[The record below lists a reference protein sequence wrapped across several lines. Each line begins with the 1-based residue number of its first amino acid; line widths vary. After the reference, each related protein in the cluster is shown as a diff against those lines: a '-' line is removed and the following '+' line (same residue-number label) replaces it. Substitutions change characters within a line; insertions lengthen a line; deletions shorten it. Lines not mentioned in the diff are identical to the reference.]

1 MGDFYDLCLF
11 RMYEESHL
19 ARDVLDVS
27 AQALEILFVRMQDD
41 TVIHIRIIAMQLPD
55 GLAICI
61 DACREEYPSNLRE
74 W

>member
-55 GLAICI
+55 GLAVRVDTCWKENPC
-61 DACREEYPSNLRE
+61 DLRE

>member
-19 ARDVLDVS
+19 TRDVLDVS

-55 GLAICI
+55 GPAICI